1 MKLVIFEKENC
12 EACRNAKTKI
22 DFFLDKWGVADSL
35 DRQSINVSTSDGLVE
50 AAMQE
55 VADIPTIILER
66 DGEEVARWSKKAPK
80 SEELR
85 SKLGV

>member
-12 EACRNAKTKI
+12 EACKNAKTKI

-35 DRQSINVSTSDGLVE
+35 DRQTYNVSTTDGMVE

-55 VADIPTIILER
+55 VGDIPTIILEN
-66 DGEEVARWSKKAPK
+66 DGKEVARWSKKAPK
-80 SEELR
+80 SDELR